1 VAEEFTCDVDKQ
13 YRSACKDVPKYS
25 GSRYCVLH
33 EPDEA
38 KNKEDFEEAKKSK
51 LDREDYDF
59 RGTVFPEGT
68 SEFQGFEFEA
78 NVSFE

>member
-1 VAEEFTCDVDKQ
+1 MAEEFTCDVDKQ
-13 YRSACKDVPKYS
+13 YRSACKDLPKYS

-51 LDREDYDF
+51 LDR
-59 RGTVFPEGT
+59 
-68 SEFQGFEFEA
+68 
-78 NVSFE
+78 